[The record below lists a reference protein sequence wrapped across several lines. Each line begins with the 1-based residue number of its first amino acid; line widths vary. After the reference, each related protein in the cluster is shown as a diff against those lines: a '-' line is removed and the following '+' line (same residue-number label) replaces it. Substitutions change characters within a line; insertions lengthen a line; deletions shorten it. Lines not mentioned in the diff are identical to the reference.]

1 MTLILVGIWL
11 GFLWLLVKFGILKG
25 WALWMKLSPVAVWL
39 AVQVVLFLPMT
50 WSALSGP
57 VTVVAESVGIT
68 PNVSGV
74 VIKIQAKSWVPIKKG
89 DILFQLDP
97 EIYKAA
103 VERIEAQLKLAQLRV
118 QQKSTLLAK
127 GVGRGVEVESTEA
140 QVKQLAAQLRAA
152 RWDLDQTTVRAPIDG
167 VVPGVILQ
175 PGSRV
180 STSTAVMAL
189 IDTTNPIV
197 DVQIAQ
203 NHLRHI
209 KVGQAAE
216 VIFPLYPGK
225 TFPAKVAKIYR
236 ANPVGQLQPS
246 GLAPSIKEAHGERF
260 VIALVLDDPTLE
272 LPVGAAGTAAIY
284 TAEFPI
290 SHVFRQIT
298 LRMTTWLNFITGG

>member
-1 MTLILVGIWL
+1 MTLIAIAIWL

-50 WSALSGP
+50 WSAPSGP

-74 VIKIQAKSWVPIKKG
+74 VTKIQAKSWVPIKKG

-97 EIYKAA
+97 EIYQAA

-118 QQKSTLLAK
+118 QQKSTLHAK

-140 QVKQLAAQLRAA
+140 QVKQLAAQLKAA
-152 RWDLDQTTVRAPIDG
+152 RWDLDQTTVRAPING

-246 GLAPSIKEAHGERF
+246 GLAPSIKEAHAERF
-260 VIALVLDDPTLE
+260 VIALTLDDPTLQ

-298 LRMTTWLNFITGG
+298 LRMTT